1 MEFSVGL
8 NDFGKDRCDLTLLSK
23 IDFQYLLLSSTF
35 SKRVLQ
41 QPCYEVQLQGVLAV
55 TKMRQCK
62 VIAKGPAI
70 LNFRTLLENHGLQ
83 LFFGKQVNYD
93 RDNRGNALLEQLPT
107 EPLSL

>member
-1 MEFSVGL
+1 MTSVK
-8 NDFGKDRCDLTLLSK
+8 KDRCDLNLISK
-23 IDFQYLLLSSTF
+23 IEFQYILLSSSF

-41 QPCYEVQLQGVLAV
+41 QPCYEIQLQGVLAV
-55 TKMRQCK
+55 TNMRQCK

-93 RDNRGNALLEQLPT
+93 KKSLGNTLLERSSR
-107 EPLSL
+107 PLSL